1 MATEEINKPFIGGK
15 YMAVKIITDSACDIT
30 KAMESKYN
38 VEIIPLQVDI
48 DGTLFKDREE
58 IEPLTVYEKM
68 RAGAAPKTSLVVSD
82 RLSDALINHAKAGDE
97 VIYISFSSALS
108 GSYNL
113 AKLTTEDVCAE
124 YPDFKIEIIDSKCA
138 SFGQGM
144 VVLLAMQALEKG
156 MGFDELTEKIRYWSD
171 NMEHI
176 FTVDDLEYLY
186 RGGRVSKASK
196 VLGGLLGIKPVLH
209 VSDEGKLVP
218 LEKCRGQKKTLARM
232 VDMMGELNPDIGNT
246 TVGIIHADSADVAE
260 TVRNMVVEKYGCKDI
275 LMSELGAVIGAHAGP
290 GTIAIFFLS

>member
-1 MATEEINKPFIGGK
+1 MAI
-15 YMAVKIITDSACDIT
+15 KIITDSACDVT
-30 KAMESKYN
+30 KVMEQECG

-48 DGTLFKDREE
+48 DGTMYRDRED
-58 IEPLTVYEKM
+58 ITPDKVYEKM
-68 RAGAAPKTSLVVSD
+68 RAGAAPKTSLVLSD
-82 RLSDALINHAKAGDE
+82 RLLDSLTQHAKNGDE
-97 VIYISFSSALS
+97 VVYIAFSSALS

-113 AKLTTEDVCAE
+113 AKLTAEDVCAE
-124 YPDFKIEIIDSKCA
+124 YPDFKVEVIDSKCA

-144 VVLLAMQALEKG
+144 VVLLACDALKKG
-156 MGFDELTEKIRYWSD
+156 MGFDEIVAKVRDWSD

-186 RGGRVSKASK
+186 RGGRVSKTSK
-196 VLGGLLGIKPVLH
+196 VLGGLLGIKPILH
-209 VSDEGKLVP
+209 VSDEGKLIP

-232 VDMMGELNPDIGNT
+232 VEMMGELNPDIANE

-260 TVRNMVVEKYGCKDI
+260 EVKNMVVEKYGCKDI

>member
-1 MATEEINKPFIGGK
+1 MAI
-15 YMAVKIITDSACDIT
+15 KIITDSACDIT
-30 KAMESKYN
+30 KDMESDIN
-38 VEIIPLQVDI
+38 VEIIPLQVDLE
-48 DGTLFKDREE
+48 GTMYRDRED
-58 IEPLTVYEKM
+58 ITPDVVYEKM
-68 RAGAAPKTSLVVSD
+68 REGVVPKTSLVLSD
-82 RLSDALINHAKAGDE
+82 RLGDSLKKHAEEGNE

-113 AKLTTEDVCAE
+113 AKLTADDVCAE
-124 YPDFKIEIIDSKCA
+124 YPDFKVEVIDSKCA

-144 VVLLAMQALEKG
+144 VVLLAAEALKNG
-156 MGFDELTEKIRYWSD
+156 MVFDELVAKINDWSD

-176 FTVDDLEYLY
+176 FTVDNLEYLY
-186 RGGRVSKASK
+186 RGGRVSKTSK
-196 VLGGLLGIKPVLH
+196 VLGGLLGIKPILH

-232 VDMMGELNPDIGNT
+232 VDMMEEINPNIANE

-260 TVRNMVVEKYGCKDI
+260 QVRNMVVEKYGCKNI

>member
-1 MATEEINKPFIGGK
+1 MAI
-15 YMAVKIITDSACDIT
+15 KIMTDSACDLT
-30 KAMESKYN
+30 KEMEQQCG
-38 VEIIPLQVDI
+38 VEILPLQVDI
-48 DGTLFKDREE
+48 DGTMYKDREDINPNE
-58 IEPLTVYEKM
+58 VYEKM
-68 RAGAAPKTSLVVSD
+68 KSGAVPKTSLVLSD
-82 RLSDALINHAKAGDE
+82 RLLDSLTNHAKNGDE
-97 VIYISFSSALS
+97 VIYIAFSGALS

-113 AKLTTEDVCAE
+113 AKLTAEDVCAE
-124 YPDFKIEIIDSKCA
+124 YPDFKVEVIDTKCA

-144 VVLLAMQALEKG
+144 VVLFACDALKNG
-156 MGFDELTEKIRYWSD
+156 MSFDEIVTKVRYWSD

-186 RGGRVSKASK
+186 RGGRVSKTSK
-196 VLGGLLGIKPVLH
+196 VLGGLLGIKPILH

-232 VDMMGELNPDIGNT
+232 VDMMGELNPNISNEKI
-246 TVGIIHADSADVAE
+246 GIIHADSADVAE
-260 TVRNMVVEKYGCKDI
+260 EVCKMVVEKYGCKDI

>member
-1 MATEEINKPFIGGK
+1 MAI
-15 YMAVKIITDSACDIT
+15 KIITDSACDIT
-30 KAMESKYN
+30 KEMEQKCG
-38 VEIIPLQVDI
+38 VEIIPLQVDL
-48 DGTLFKDREE
+48 DGGLLKDREDITPYE
-58 IEPLTVYEKM
+58 VYEKM
-68 RAGAAPKTSLVVSD
+68 RSGAAPKTSLVLSD
-82 RLSDALINHAKAGDE
+82 RLLDSFTNHAKDDDE
-97 VIYISFSSALS
+97 VIYLSFSGALS

-113 AKLTTEDVCAE
+113 AKLTAEDVCAE
-124 YPDFKIEIIDSKCA
+124 YPGFKIEVIDTKCA

-144 VVLLAMQALEKG
+144 VVLLACDALEKG
-156 MGFDELTEKIRYWSD
+156 MAFDDIVVKVRDWSD

-186 RGGRVSKASK
+186 RGGRVSKTSK
-196 VLGGLLGIKPVLH
+196 VLGGLLGIKPILH

-232 VDMMGELNPDIGNT
+232 VDMMGEINPDIANE
-246 TVGIIHADSADVAE
+246 TVGIIHADSAEVAE
-260 TVRNMVVEKYGCKDI
+260 EVRQMIADKYGCKDF

>member
-1 MATEEINKPFIGGK
+1 MAI
-15 YMAVKIITDSACDIT
+15 KIITDSACDIT
-30 KAMESKYN
+30 KIMEEQSG
-38 VEIIPLQVDI
+38 VEIIPLQVELE
-48 DGTLFKDREE
+48 GTMYRDRED
-58 IEPLTVYEKM
+58 ITPDKVYEKM
-68 RAGAAPKTSLVVSD
+68 RAGVSPKTSLVLSD
-82 RLSDALINHAKAGDE
+82 RLADSLKIHAQAGNE
-97 VIYISFSSALS
+97 VIYIAFSSALS

-113 AKLTTEDVCAE
+113 AKLTAEDVCAE
-124 YPDFKIEIIDSKCA
+124 YPDFKVEVIDSKCA

-144 VVLLAMQALEKG
+144 VVLFAAEALKNG
-156 MGFDELTEKIRYWSD
+156 MGYDELVAKIHYWCE

-196 VLGGLLGIKPVLH
+196 MLGGLLGIKPILH
-209 VSDEGKLVP
+209 VSDEGKLIP

-232 VDMMGELNPDIGNT
+232 VEIMGELNPNVGNE
-246 TVGIIHADSADVAE
+246 TVGIIHADSAEIAE
-260 TVRNMVVEKYGCKDI
+260 EVRKMVVEKYGCKDI